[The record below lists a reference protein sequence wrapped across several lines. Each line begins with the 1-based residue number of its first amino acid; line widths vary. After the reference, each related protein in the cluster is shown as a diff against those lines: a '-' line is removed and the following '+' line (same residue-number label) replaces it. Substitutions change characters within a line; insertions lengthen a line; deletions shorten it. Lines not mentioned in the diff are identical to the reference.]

1 MTLKRYRVYVYN
13 KVYWSLDCYEVNAI
27 DPVDARGISV
37 QRLIDE
43 TGHGLDEWEI
53 TEVKHIKED

>member
-1 MTLKRYRVYVYN
+1 MTLKRYRVYIYN
-13 KVYWSLDCYEVNAI
+13 KVYWSHDYYEVNAM
-27 DPVDARGISV
+27 DPVDARGIAV

-43 TGHGLDEWEI
+43 TIHGLDEWEI